1 MNKKW
6 WLRWAGKLALS
17 FFREQVKNNTKPKQT
32 KNKNKKNKDN
42 KMPESFPD
50 KKPSSV
56 RKIQAETKQVTKT
69 LQELDLPVLFESY
82 TYSYNNGVVTTL
94 GGIAQLDQ
102 DKLIDF
108 GWIKLNDFQ
117 FASPKENNGKIR

>member
-56 RKIQAETKQVTKT
+56 SKIQAETKQVKKQ
-69 LQELDLPVLFESY
+69 LQDQEQKVVLPVLFESY

-94 GGIAQLDQ
+94 GGVSDIDQ
-102 DKLIDF
+102 SKLIAF

-117 FASPKENNGKIR
+117 FALPLK

>member
-17 FFREQVKNNTKPKQT
+17 FFREQVKNKE
-32 KNKNKKNKDN
+32 N
-42 KMPESFPD
+42 KMSKETFPD

-56 RKIQAETKQVTKT
+56 RKIQAETKQVIKT
-69 LQELDLPVLFESY
+69 LQEVDLPVLFESY

-117 FASPKENNGKIR
+117 FALPLK